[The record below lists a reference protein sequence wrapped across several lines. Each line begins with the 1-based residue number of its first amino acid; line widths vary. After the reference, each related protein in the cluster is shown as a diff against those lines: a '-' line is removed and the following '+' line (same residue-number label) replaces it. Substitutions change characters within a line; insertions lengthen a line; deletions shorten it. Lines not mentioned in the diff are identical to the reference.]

1 MTIYVSPN
9 LNGMTIQDA
18 LKMST
23 LSDGFYTA
31 EDVEQLRLLARP
43 VLEDMSEAGVQGELD
58 RVQYLDGL
66 YQELIELIDDLASK
80 LTDDY
85 MIE

>member
-31 EDVEQLRLLARP
+31 EDVEQLRLLARA

>member
-23 LSDGFYTA
+23 LSDGFFTA
-31 EDVEQLRLLARP
+31 EDVDQLRLLARA
-43 VLEDMSEAGVQGELD
+43 VLEDMSEAGVQRELD